1 VSGVMFLSMAASVN
15 DAWSVQEIVE
25 DIRRQVSALLAR

>member
-1 VSGVMFLSMAASVN
+1 MFLSMAASVHVR
-15 DAWSVQEIVE
+15 WSADEVVQ